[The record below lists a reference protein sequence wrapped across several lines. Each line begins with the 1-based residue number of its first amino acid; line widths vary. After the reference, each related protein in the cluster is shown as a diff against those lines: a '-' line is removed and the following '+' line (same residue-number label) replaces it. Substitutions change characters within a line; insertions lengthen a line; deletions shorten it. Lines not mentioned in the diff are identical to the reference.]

1 MISAAK
7 AHPVAAGEARR
18 TGWSWLVPGL
28 LLAPSVLIVA
38 LFYLVPFLA
47 FAHWSFGPETSA
59 TNQPTFFTL
68 YYYEQLVNSKL
79 YRTAFE
85 NTLELGVVVTLGCLV
100 LGYIVVLFLHHS
112 ETRHTDLYLAF
123 FFIPMQLSAVVRAF
137 GWKVLLSEPNGL
149 VNQVLSAIGL
159 GTIPFVNTFWGV
171 AISLIH
177 VNLLFMILALLV
189 SFRKIDRSQE
199 SAAASLGARPWRIF
213 LHVTLPLSLPGLIT
227 GTVVVFILS
236 MFELVTAAIMGGG
249 RVPLVST
256 VVFDLILGTVNWAQG
271 TALALATVIVAL
283 VLVGAYYLGMRRLLY
298 EERIGTAQDKAQ
310 RNADA

>member
-1 MISAAK
+1 M
-7 AHPVAAGEARR
+7 
-18 TGWSWLVPGL
+18 
-28 LLAPSVLIVA
+28 
-38 LFYLVPFLA
+38 PFLA

-68 YYYEQLVNSKL
+68 YYYEQLINSKL

-112 ETRHTDLYLAF
+112 ETRHADLYLAF

-256 VVFDLILGTVNWAQG
+256 VVFDLILGTVNWARE
-271 TALALATVIVAL
+271 
-283 VLVGAYYLGMRRLLY
+283 RRSPWPRSSWRLCWSVP
-298 EERIGTAQDKAQ
+298 TTSA
-310 RNADA
+310 